1 MFTITKTIAL
11 VAMSL
16 LAFSSSILYSYALPK
31 DPKWGKEGYCLDA
44 GEPLSGQKYL
54 TCCWKEIGPSPDASE
69 AETEVTRCQTCWYDV
84 NGQPDN
90 CGDVYEPRHNE
101 EVSPGT
107 PPTEGVSDDPKS
119 GDNPNPGIPPTG
131 GVVVDETEN
140 QNSGNE
146 NENENDDTPSNTIPR
161 KGGDLDASDLREN
174 VIGH

>member
-1 MFTITKTIAL
+1 M
-11 VAMSL
+11 
-16 LAFSSSILYSYALPK
+16 
-31 DPKWGKEGYCLDA
+31 
-44 GEPLSGQKYL
+44 SGQKYL

-69 AETEVTRCQTCWYDV
+69 AEREVTRCQTCWYDV

-131 GVVVDETEN
+131 GVVDEQKTKKVE
-140 QNSGNE
+140 
-146 NENENDDTPSNTIPR
+146 TKMKMKMMIPHKTLFQER
-161 KGGDLDASDLREN
+161 VVTWMHLTSAKMCL
-174 VIGH
+174 VINCSITKRIPNIFVYYFQD